1 MQLETILDPMDKLS
15 KAVANSVK
23 NSEAVGNELLHGPSR
38 QSYVLSCSVIVFVCF
53 CHLLYRRVSRP
64 TVLVARELQQFAREW
79 LEEQGMDYD
88 ETCQSEMKR
97 RSVILT

>member
-1 MQLETILDPMDKLS
+1 MS
-15 KAVANSVK
+15 
-23 NSEAVGNELLHGPSR
+23 
-38 QSYVLSCSVIVFVCF
+38 
-53 CHLLYRRVSRP
+53 

-97 RSVILT
+97 RSVILTYDDVHNCSLATLVLQTGS